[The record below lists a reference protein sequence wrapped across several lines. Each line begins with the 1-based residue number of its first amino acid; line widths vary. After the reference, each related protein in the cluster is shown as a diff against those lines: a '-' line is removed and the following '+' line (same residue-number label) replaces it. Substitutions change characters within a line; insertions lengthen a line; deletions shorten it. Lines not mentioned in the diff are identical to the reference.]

1 MNKSLIKESIA
12 KKSEVND
19 LKRKKIEKNDSKTDS
34 KKKIEVITIEDS
46 PKHKSTPKPKSK
58 PIPKSLPKPMTK
70 PMSEPLPKG
79 LKSVKKVRIGEQK
92 ETRTISFFQKIS
104 DPDYLMGTDSA
115 GHKFDETLF
124 IRNLHRK
131 SILDA
136 LKNGNIPLG
145 ANNPIA
151 TAHRIEGKIFNE
163 LKYDLK
169 SYRHQCLMSAAYL
182 NDEENREIRLNVLM
196 GRIDPEDFAF
206 MATEDMELNK
216 MVALRIAW
224 KVRERQR
231 LSKLG

>member
-1 MNKSLIKESIA
+1 MIKESIA
-12 KKSEVND
+12 KKSEVNN
-19 LKRKKIEKNDSKTDS
+19 LKKDSK

-46 PKHKSTPKPKSK
+46 LKHKPMPKL
-58 PIPKSLPKPMTK
+58 LPKPMTK
-70 PMSEPLPKG
+70 PMSERLPKG
-79 LKSVKKVRIGEQK
+79 LKIVKKVRIGKQK

-136 LKNGNIPLG
+136 LNNGNIPLG

-163 LKYDLK
+163 LKHNMK

-182 NDEENREIRLNVLM
+182 NHDENREIRLNVLM
-196 GRIDPEDFAF
+196 GRIDPEDFVF
-206 MATEDMELNK
+206 MATEDMELNQ
-216 MVALRIAW
+216 MIALRIAC
-224 KVRERQR
+224 KVRERQP